1 MVRKEKGKNYKGKK
15 GISIEL
21 ITKKIRK
28 EINKS
33 KDNEEI
39 NKNQDRKKIKN
50 HYSNGKLKTS
60 DLKQIAIGLDMLCKI
75 TRDKFND
82 QHVKLLVGENDVG
95 KIIKDISEYRYIIQ
109 ETLMR
114 LESSARENYEIRQ
127 KITNLLKYTKIVQ
140 ATRDGIILKK
150 EIRNE
155 TIDGE
160 YKEITYDTSMSQREV
175 IDIFEQYQREL
186 DRNESN
192 KAAFYLS
199 LGLGVLGM
207 LGAISGSNKD
217 ERKNNGNASLI
228 TLGTTAVAG
237 LKFLNTCLN
246 KDARKEE
253 RKYRDLG
260 RRAYR
265 DLLDNEA
272 ISKKDEESQIS
283 KIDDFAEKE
292 ILALEKRK
300 NKQFV
305 FNETMNIAV
314 AIITGSYINKRIT
327 YNEDGKIEGKSLA
340 KALAE
345 IELSKGAAGYLVGA
359 IQNIMNNKKDRE
371 ELEDLKE
378 KVDDIIKQMEEK
390 VYPLEGATH
399 SFDTMK
405 IENFKGKFY
414 PKKNYET
421 GEINYSSI
429 IKIPEF
435 SMKRGDVVLLSGESG
450 AGKSTFLR
458 YLKRGDINNRY
469 GIELDNGEK
478 VDNLGDEFISF
489 RPSIDLGTETN
500 VLHQITG
507 KWSISELNEIE
518 KERLVTTLKELKF
531 NNPKLLEELASKNF
545 NEFSTGQQRR
555 LALSKVFYRIDD
567 GTSVII
573 VDEPVGN
580 VEDKLIREQ
589 LEMIKRY
596 AEERNVMLILT
607 THRLDMAEDLATK
620 RYNINK
626 DGVMEELPIK
636 QKSVDNTEKN
646 NTDDR
651 EI

>member
-1 MVRKEKGKNYKGKK
+1 MSRNLKGKN
-15 GISIEL
+15 GISIE
-21 ITKKIRK
+21 IIAKKIQMELNRK
-28 EINKS
+28 ELKTKENNKKS
-33 KDNEEI
+33 IDK
-39 NKNQDRKKIKN
+39 NKITG
-50 HYSNGKLKTS
+50 GKLSTK
-60 DLKQIAIGLDMLCKI
+60 DWQNIALGMDILTRI
-75 TRDKFND
+75 SRDKFD
-82 QHVKLLVGENDVG
+82 EQEKLLTIEEKDVSKLRKELVGYRG
-95 KIIKDISEYRYIIQ
+95 IIE
-109 ETLMR
+109 ETLKR
-114 LESSARENYEIRQ
+114 LSIGAIDEYEISK
-127 KITNLLKYTKIVQ
+127 KINMLLKYTKVTQ
-140 ATRDGIILKK
+140 AARDGVILKQEK
-150 EIRNE
+150 RREKV
-155 TIDGE
+155 DGKV
-160 YKEITYDTSMSQREV
+160 KEITYDTSMSSREV
-175 IDIFEQYQREL
+175 IDIFKDYQHEL
-186 DRNESN
+186 DRNADKKVSL
-192 KAAFYLS
+192 YLS
-199 LGLGVLGM
+199 LGLGIAGM
-207 LGAISGSNKD
+207 LGAIASDGKSKD
-217 ERKNNGNASLI
+217 ETMKNGDAALI
-228 TLGTTAVAG
+228 TIGTTAITG
-237 LKFLNTCLN
+237 LKFAYSFMK
-246 KDARKEE
+246 KDSRKEE
-253 RKYRDLG
+253 REFRNLG
-260 RRAYR
+260 NKMTS
-265 DLLDNEA
+265 DLLNNEPL
-272 ISKKDEESQIS
+272 SEKDEKNQTNSII
-283 KIDDFAEKE
+283 KVTEKE
-292 ILALEKRK
+292 RNAIHKRA
-300 NKQFV
+300 NKEFA
-305 FNETMNIAV
+305 FNQIMNTAV
-314 AIITGSYINKRIT
+314 AIISGAYINKRIT
-327 YNEDGKIEGKSLA
+327 LKENGKIDGKSLA
-340 KALAE
+340 RALV
-345 IELSKGAAGYLVGA
+345 ELETSKGSARYLVRA
-359 IQNIMNNKKDRE
+359 IQEIMDSKNNRQEFE
-371 ELEDLKE
+371 EISE
-378 KVDDIIKQMEEK
+378 KVNNIIKQMEEK

-405 IENFKGKFY
+405 IKNFEGKFY

-636 QKSVDNTEKN
+636 QKSVDNTEKS